1 MKTKLL
7 IFSLLAVCLF
17 GQAVSPITFNKT
29 VTTAGTP
36 VRLTTTNI
44 FAISATIQALHSNT
58 GRVCFGDSNVLVS
71 TNRGTCLAVDLA
83 APLLEIGQPG
93 GKPFDLSTFWLDS
106 SVSGEGVSVTYYLS
120 Q

>member
-7 IFSLLAVCLF
+7 ILALAAICLVA
-17 GQAVSPITFNKT
+17 QVSPLNFNKT

-44 FAISATIQALHSNT
+44 PAISATIQALHTNT
-58 GRVCFGDSNVLVS
+58 GRVCVGASNVLVS
-71 TNRGTCLAVDLA
+71 TNTGTCLSADQA
-83 APLLEIGQPG
+83 APLYQIAQSS
-93 GKPFDLSTFWLDS
+93 GKPYDLSTFWLDS
-106 SVSGEGVSVTYYLS
+106 AVNAEGVSVTYYLS